1 MIQGKRAFARNA
13 SRAAAASRRRAG
25 ALPKTANRGAPR
37 SCQPSAVPVATH
49 ASASAVASA
58 AASPRPARA
67 ATSADSAAPGSRS
80 AADIVAP
87 RRSQAVASA
96 HDAAAA
102 LGAALPEVPADTAG
116 GVLKAKPLAAAPAG
130 GGASGAAGPGIAGG
144 AGLTPPFTHRRSTF
158 SRAAMSLVAPPDRLA
173 ACSSAATASAGRSS
187 SCRAHKCGRQRA
199 KPRIA
204 VCSRQAAVAW
214 PRGATCLESSPA
226 AKVRL
231 VPLRAQ
237 RGARVGVAQR
247 LPRLA
252 QLQEGGAAVAAR
264 IDEERAVR
272 ARQQPG
278 RRTARRTRRRACRWA
293 RARGRARRRP

>member
-1 MIQGKRAFARNA
+1 
-13 SRAAAASRRRAG
+13 
-25 ALPKTANRGAPR
+25 
-37 SCQPSAVPVATH
+37 
-49 ASASAVASA
+49 
-58 AASPRPARA
+58 
-67 ATSADSAAPGSRS
+67 
-80 AADIVAP
+80 
-87 RRSQAVASA
+87 
-96 HDAAAA
+96 
-102 LGAALPEVPADTAG
+102 
-116 GVLKAKPLAAAPAG
+116 
-130 GGASGAAGPGIAGG
+130 
-144 AGLTPPFTHRRSTF
+144 
-158 SRAAMSLVAPPDRLA
+158 LVAPPDRLA

-187 SCRAHKCGRQRA
+187 SCRAHKGGRQRA

-226 AKVRL
+226 AKVCF

-278 RRTARRTRRRACRWA
+278 RRIARRTRRRACRPE
-293 RARGRARRRP
+293 RARGRARRRT